1 MKPNLNRIIAVMSL
15 AVLGGASCE
24 LPAQAQ
30 MQYRQ
35 GVQSRSSDESQI
47 RSTSSDSPQ
56 ELAGAVY
63 DRETRQYV
71 ASEILSLKD
80 ISRDDAM
87 RIENVLRRVSVF
99 RRLPVYQIEADKSM
113 VMFMAKHPD
122 SVVSIWDKQGI
133 SQISV
138 RERAEGLYEV
148 SDVAGT
154 NGWMKRVWSGENG
167 VLYYLEGGY
176 RGSLLSGNIRGKV
189 LVLARFSKQVNAK
202 GVEMTSC
209 YVDTFLSLDQ
219 EFFDASVRLL
229 FPMLGKVADN
239 NLEITMGFVGK
250 YAEMCKKSPVSL
262 SAYAMSLD
270 NVSEQTRQDLARETG
285 LTAYR
290 EQERIKRYEQ
300 RVSMSEVQTYGPQ
313 QANTIPSYG
322 YSHLY
327 VSEPVRQASPRQ
339 EPVRQEPT
347 PVRVG
352 YPPVGNDAYQSLEIF
367 DDEEY

>member
-1 MKPNLNRIIAVMSL
+1 
-15 AVLGGASCE
+15 
-24 LPAQAQ
+24 

-209 YVDTFLSLDQ
+209 YV
-219 EFFDASVRLL
+219 
-229 FPMLGKVADN
+229 
-239 NLEITMGFVGK
+239 
-250 YAEMCKKSPVSL
+250 
-262 SAYAMSLD
+262 
-270 NVSEQTRQDLARETG
+270 
-285 LTAYR
+285 
-290 EQERIKRYEQ
+290 
-300 RVSMSEVQTYGPQ
+300 
-313 QANTIPSYG
+313 
-322 YSHLY
+322 
-327 VSEPVRQASPRQ
+327 
-339 EPVRQEPT
+339 
-347 PVRVG
+347 
-352 YPPVGNDAYQSLEIF
+352 
-367 DDEEY
+367 